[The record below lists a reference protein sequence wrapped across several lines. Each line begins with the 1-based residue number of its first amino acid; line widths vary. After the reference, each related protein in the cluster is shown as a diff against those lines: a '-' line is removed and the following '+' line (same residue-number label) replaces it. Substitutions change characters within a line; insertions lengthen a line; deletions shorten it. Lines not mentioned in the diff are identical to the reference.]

1 MGLGKK
7 LVIMLVMVVSVCGV
21 SKGAVYKVGDST
33 GWTNT
38 GHVDYKAW
46 SAAKLFHVGDTI
58 LFEYNKQF
66 HNVIR
71 VTHKNF
77 NACNATAPYFTLNS
91 GNDSFT
97 IPRGGHF
104 YFICSIPGHCEAGQK
119 VDIRVP
125 KTTNTT
131 APHPTS
137 SPAPAP
143 LQTPQSPPLPSPS
156 PPVLLS
162 PVPAPN
168 VPAPQNSASSLSEV
182 WLSIVVLAFSVS
194 GFAY

>member
-21 SKGAVYKVGDST
+21 SKGAVYKVGDSA

-38 GHVDYKAW
+38 GH
-46 SAAKLFHVGDTI
+46 
-58 LFEYNKQF
+58 YNKQF

-97 IPRGGHF
+97 ITRGGHF
-104 YFICSIPGHCEAGQK
+104 YFICSLPGHCEAGQK
-119 VDIRVP
+119 VDVRVP

-143 LQTPQSPPLPSPS
+143 HQTPQSPPLPSPSLSPS

-168 VPAPQNSASSLSEV
+168 VPAPQNSASSLSKV
-182 WLSIVVLAFSVS
+182 WLSIVVLSFSVS